1 MHAWPTFFL
10 CLRIKTTTSKIPQHI
25 STPCKHHML
34 TTYPDRNPAWKDR
47 QAKQT
52 LKKGAKNMMENF

>member
-1 MHAWPTFFL
+1 
-10 CLRIKTTTSKIPQHI
+10 
-25 STPCKHHML
+25 ML

-52 LKKGAKNMMENF
+52 LKKGAKNMMENI

>member
-1 MHAWPTFFL
+1 MHGLHFL
-10 CLRIKTTTSKIPQHI
+10 CLGIETTTGKIPQHM

-52 LKKGAKNMMENF
+52 LKKGGKNMVENF